1 MTRHSGKELKKR
13 EDCNESQAIAW
24 DMLDA
29 WIGTNRLR
37 RIRECG
43 NGIEFC
49 LNCDLST
56 LEFGPTFADW
66 NQLTKL
72 VLYAHAYRVR
82 VELSG
87 AAPGL
92 QRVCL
97 HAREATGS
105 TTEGHPGLRELA
117 EMVMNRRQVR

>member
-1 MTRHSGKELKKR
+1 MTKHNSKELTKR
-13 EDCNESQAIAW
+13 EDCSERQAIAW

-29 WIGTNRLR
+29 WMGTHRIR

-49 LNCDLST
+49 LADDL
-56 LEFGPTFADW
+56 GTFDW
-66 NQLTKL
+66 NRLTTL

-82 VELSG
+82 VELTG
-87 AAPGL
+87 AAPSYL
-92 QRVCL
+92 RARL

-105 TTEGHPGLRELA
+105 TTDGHPGLNDLV

>member
-1 MTRHSGKELKKR
+1 MSRISGKELKKR
-13 EDCNESQAIAW
+13 EDCNERQAIAW

-29 WIGTNRLR
+29 WIGSYRPK

-49 LNCDLST
+49 LVGDLST
-56 LEFGPTFADW
+56 WDW
-66 NQLTKL
+66 NQLTNL

-82 VELSG
+82 VELTG
-87 AAPGL
+87 ASPGL

-97 HAREATGS
+97 HARESTGS
-105 TTEGHPGLRELA
+105 TTEGHPGLMELM
-117 EMVMNRRQVR
+117 EMARNRRQVR

>member
-1 MTRHSGKELKKR
+1 MSKHSGKELKKR
-13 EDCNESQAIAW
+13 EDCNERQAIAW

-29 WIGTNRLR
+29 WMGTNRFR

-49 LNCDLST
+49 LVDDLST
-56 LEFGPTFADW
+56 WDW
-66 NQLTKL
+66 NQLTNV
-72 VLYAHAYRVR
+72 VLYAHAHRVR
-82 VELSG
+82 VELSP
-87 AAPGL
+87 APPHRL
-92 QRVCL
+92 RVCL

-105 TTEGHPGLRELA
+105 TTERHPGLVELV

>member
-1 MTRHSGKELKKR
+1 MTKHNSKELTKR
-13 EDCNESQAIAW
+13 KDCSERQAIAW
-24 DMLDA
+24 NMLDA
-29 WIGTNRLR
+29 WMGTHRIR
-37 RIRECG
+37 RVRECG

-49 LNCDLST
+49 LPGDLST
-56 LEFGPTFADW
+56 WDW
-66 NQLTKL
+66 NQLTNL

-87 AAPGL
+87 ASPRHL
-92 QRVCL
+92 RVCL

>member
-1 MTRHSGKELKKR
+1 MSKHNGKELKKR
-13 EDCNESQAIAW
+13 EECSERQAIAW

-29 WIGTNRLR
+29 WIGSYRPK

-49 LNCDLST
+49 LVGDLST

-82 VELSG
+82 VELTG
-87 AAPGL
+87 AAPGYL
-92 QRVCL
+92 RVCL
-97 HAREATGS
+97 HAREPTGS

>member
-1 MTRHSGKELKKR
+1 MSKHSSKELKKR
-13 EDCNESQAIAW
+13 EDCNERQAIAW

-29 WIGTNRLR
+29 WMRTHQFP

-49 LNCDLST
+49 LVGDLST
-56 LEFGPTFADW
+56 WDW
-66 NQLTKL
+66 NQLTNL

-82 VELSG
+82 VELSP
-87 AAPGL
+87 ASPRY

-105 TTEGHPGLRELA
+105 TTERHPGLRELV

>member
-1 MTRHSGKELKKR
+1 MSKHNGKELKKR
-13 EDCNESQAIAW
+13 EDCNERQVIAW

-29 WIGTNRLR
+29 WIGSYRPK

-49 LNCDLST
+49 PVGDLST
-56 LEFGPTFADW
+56 WDW
-66 NQLTKL
+66 NQLTNL
-72 VLYAHAYRVR
+72 VVYAHAYRVR
-82 VELSG
+82 VELSP
-87 AAPGL
+87 ASPRRL
-92 QRVCL
+92 RVCL

-105 TTEGHPGLRELA
+105 TTERHPGLVELV